1 MAVTA
6 AMVKELREKTG
17 AGMMDCKKALTECNG
32 DMEKAIEY
40 LREKGLAKA
49 AKKADRVAAEGL
61 TSVLVE
67 NNSAV
72 ILEMNC
78 ETDFVA
84 KNETF
89 QQFVAQT
96 GQWLLKHQPK
106 SVEEALAL
114 KVDGEET
121 LEEKLHSMISKIG
134 ENMKLRRFEIVTKTD
149 QDAFGAYVHMGGS
162 ISVLTV
168 LENST
173 DTELARDVAM
183 HIAALNPR
191 YISREDVSQEEIEK
205 ERQILKQQA
214 LNEGKPEHIVEKMV
228 EGRLGKYYQEV
239 CLLEQEFVKNPD
251 LKVAKLLSQAGDKVK
266 VKLFFRYQLGEGIE
280 KKETN
285 FADEVMSQVKK

>member
-1 MAVTA
+1 
-6 AMVKELREKTG
+6 
-17 AGMMDCKKALTECNG
+17 MMDCKKALTECNG
-32 DMEKAIEY
+32 DMDKAIEY

-49 AKKADRVAAEGL
+49 AKKADRIAAEGL
-61 TSVLVE
+61 TTVVVDG
-67 NNSAV
+67 NTAV

-89 QQFVAQT
+89 QQFLAQT
-96 GQWLLKHQPK
+96 SQWLLKYQPQN
-106 SVEEALAL
+106 VEEALAL

-121 LEEKLHSMISKIG
+121 LEQKLHGMISKIG
-134 ENMKLRRFEIVTKTD
+134 ENMKLRRFEIVKKSD
-149 QDAFGAYVHMGGS
+149 QEAFGAYIHMGGT
-162 ISVLTV
+162 ISVLAV
-168 LENST
+168 LENTT
-173 DTELARDVAM
+173 DAELAKDVAM

-191 YISREDVSQEEIEK
+191 YISREDVPQEVVNK
-205 ERQILKQQA
+205 EREILRQQA

-228 EGRLGKYYQEV
+228 EGRLGKFYQEV

-251 LKVAKLLSQAGDKVK
+251 LTVAKLLKQAGDVK

-285 FADEVMSQVKK
+285 FAEEVMSQVKK